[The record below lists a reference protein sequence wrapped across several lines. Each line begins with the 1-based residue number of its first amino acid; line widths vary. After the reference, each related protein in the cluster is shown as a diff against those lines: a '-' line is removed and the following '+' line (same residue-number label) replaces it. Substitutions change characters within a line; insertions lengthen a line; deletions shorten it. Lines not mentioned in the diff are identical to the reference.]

1 MPAIV
6 ILALMFFM
14 WIVAM
19 VATYQD
25 DAGEPKKELPASKR
39 DNAA

>member
-19 VATYQD
+19 VATNQD
-25 DAGEPKKELPASKR
+25 GAGEPKKDLPASKR
-39 DNAA
+39 DKAA